1 MHRQHDPTHS
11 RAFSEDAGTRILT
24 RVEVAGPHGAA
35 AGGPSHDAESRRAD
49 RVRWPQPCPPAGTTR
64 SASAP
69 RIRSTSSAAR
79 PKEALLWLEDLV
91 TIADL
96 VRDTG
101 DVAGVSRDPTDDFV
115 LAAAIE
121 GRANVIVTGDE
132 DLLILE
138 EHQGVAILTPRKF
151 LDAIEG

>member
-1 MHRQHDPTHS
+1 
-11 RAFSEDAGTRILT
+11 L
-24 RVEVAGPHGAA
+24 VAEIETAL
-35 AGGPSHDAESRRAD
+35 RRPKIQ
-49 RVRWPQPCPPAGTTR
+49 RYFP
-64 SASAP
+64 
-69 RIRSTSSAAR
+69 R
-79 PKEALLWLEDLV
+79 PKEALLWLEDLL

-101 DVAGVSRDPTDDFV
+101 AVAGVSRDRTDDVV

-121 GRANVIVTGDE
+121 GRADVIVTGDE

-138 EHQGVAILTPRKF
+138 EHQGVAILTPQKF

>member
-1 MHRQHDPTHS
+1 
-11 RAFSEDAGTRILT
+11 
-24 RVEVAGPHGAA
+24 VV
-35 AGGPSHDAESRRAD
+35 
-49 RVRWPQPCPPAGTTR
+49 V
-64 SASAP
+64 
-69 RIRSTSSAAR
+69 SAAIRPSGVPGRLIDALLRRDAFELVLSPTLVAEIENALRRPKIQRYFPR

-138 EHQGVAILTPRKF
+138 EHQEVAILTPRKF